1 MLSHESMENL
11 LDNLENELTELVELD
26 VSNVKS
32 HQRSE
37 NKNFS
42 SVQELKTIQEK
53 SQKKSSPP
61 PVPARRNI
69 LRSPHTA
76 QPPTPASRRINTLD
90 KIEKNNENEIIQL
103 QSLNSENESFS
114 SESKKISQSS
124 SKHNT
129 VISINE
135 KKKKEPTNSIRVFHE
150 AEKMPD
156 DINETFFVIKHGK
169 WAEENTQ
176 RTMKAEFTAVDEEN
190 DVEESESAK
199 NLPQKSDEISSIEKK
214 IKRSQE
220 KKKKTLNKKR
230 DSLTTSITTSFTSS
244 SSESLSDEIPQPQK
258 KTKNHKS
265 KNIGQKK
272 TKKLS
277 EDQTPTS
284 NTEESK
290 KETKRMEITSCDKAV
305 GKFFIQNYLYMKYVK
320 QIFFY

>member
-1 MLSHESMENL
+1 MENL
-11 LDNLENELTELVELD
+11 LDNLESELTEMVELD
-26 VSNVKS
+26 LPEVKKRPRNDES
-32 HQRSE
+32 Q
-37 NKNFS
+37 KI
-42 SVQELKTIQEK
+42 KTSQN

-69 LRSPHTA
+69 SKSPLH
-76 QPPTPASRRINTLD
+76 PPTPASRRISSLD

-103 QSLNSENESFS
+103 QSLNSETESFS
-114 SESKKISQSS
+114 SESKKISQNS

-169 WAEENTQ
+169 WAEENSNSTEQ
-176 RTMKAEFTAVDEEN
+176 PEFINQDEEK
-190 DVEESESAK
+190 DIEESQSVT
-199 NLPQKSDEISSIEKK
+199 NLSQKSDEIPKLDKK
-214 IKRSQE
+214 TKKRQE
-220 KKKKTLNKKR
+220 KKKKNLKKQK

-244 SSESLSDEIPQPQK
+244 SSESLSEEIPQPQK

-265 KNIGQKK
+265 KNNIGKK
-272 TKKLS
+272 KSKKLG

-284 NTEESK
+284 NTEESR
-290 KETKRMEITSCDKAV
+290 KETKRIEITSCDKAI
-305 GKFFIQNYLYMKYVK
+305 GKLIM
-320 QIFFY
+320 IST